1 MKGKISL
8 RSEKTIALWVRILIA
23 VIVAVIYF
31 LCSYR
36 NNYIKTINDNLSDR
50 VYQSKGGFQLPVII
64 IGIDDKTISEM
75 DLPYTWSRE
84 VYAKLLENLSDEDNK
99 PYVVGFDT
107 LFTGSRK
114 MYEGDE
120 GDRLFAE
127 AAKKNGHIVT
137 GINLGFDQDRV
148 YIDENGDKDIDY
160 LKVNTTYYPYDE
172 LRNVSVGGAVNS
184 LPCSDGYIRQLF
196 TYVENEEGRQ
206 IDSFAH
212 AVLKEYSKASGT
224 EIPDYNSREENLY
237 RFAFSTDPQDG
248 ITEFSFSD
256 VYYGRIDTAYFDKSI
271 VLVGAYAS
279 GLMDEFK
286 IPGSMWTGKNMYGV
300 EIHANMLI
308 SLLEENIQTRPENM
322 LLYTIL
328 MSVIMGAL
336 AFFLTM
342 LAMAFE
348 IIISFVLSIGY
359 FTFCYFMHDVFRK
372 DLDIFFFIFGIV
384 LIDIGYIIF
393 HYLSEY
399 ISKNKINRAF
409 RMYVAPEIV
418 DEVSKDKNF
427 ELQLGGRNK
436 DIAVLFVDIRGFTT
450 MSEKLKPDEVVEI
463 LNEYFDII
471 TKAVFNNKG
480 TLDKFI
486 GDAAMAVFNS
496 PFDLDDYVYRAV
508 NTAKEIAE
516 GSVALSERLKERFGR
531 TVSYGIGVN
540 CGEATIGNIG
550 SRFRMDYTAIGDTVN
565 TASRL
570 ESNAK
575 AGEILIS
582 DEVKNRLKDRIV
594 TEPVGEIPLKGKQIG
609 IFVHRVIS
617 VDEDK

>member
-1 MKGKISL
+1 MKKRIRFWSD
-8 RSEKTIALWVRILIA
+8 KKIALWIRIAIA
-23 VIVAVIYF
+23 VIVAIFYF

-36 NNYIKTINDNLSDR
+36 NNYIKTLNDNLSDR
-50 VYQSKGGFQLPVII
+50 VYQSKGGFQLPVVI
-64 IGIDDKTISEM
+64 IGIDDKTIDKM
-75 DLPYTWSRE
+75 DQPLTWSRN
-84 VYAKLLENLSDEDNK
+84 VYARLLENLSDESNK

-107 LFTGSRK
+107 LFTGSKR
-114 MYEGDE
+114 MYEDDEGDE
-120 GDRLFAE
+120 AFSE
-127 AAKKNGHIVT
+127 AAKENGHVVT
-137 GINLGFDQDRV
+137 GINLIFDQDNM
-148 YIDENGDKDIDY
+148 YIDDKADRDINY
-160 LKVNTTYYPYDE
+160 LNVKKTYYPYDE
-172 LRNVSVGGAVNS
+172 LKNVTVGGVVNS

-206 IDSFAH
+206 LDSFAL
-212 AVLKEYSKASGT
+212 AVLKEYSQTSGIK
-224 EIPDYNSREENLY
+224 IPDYNSREENLY
-237 RFAFSTDPQDG
+237 RFTFSTDPQDG
-248 ITEFSFSD
+248 ITEFSFLD
-256 VYYGRIDTAYFDKSI
+256 VYEGKIDAAYFDKSI

-279 GLMDEFK
+279 GLSDDFR

-300 EIHANMLI
+300 EIHANMII
-308 SLLEENIQTRPENM
+308 SLLDENIQTRPENM
-322 LLYTIL
+322 LLYSIIMAL
-328 MSVIMGAL
+328 IMGVIAYL
-336 AFFLTM
+336 LIRM
-342 LAMAFE
+342 SMGFE
-348 IIISFVLSIGY
+348 IVVSLVLGVFY
-359 FTFCYFMHDVFRK
+359 FGFCYFMYEVFNRNF
-372 DLDIFFFIFGIV
+372 DIFFFVFELI

-399 ISKNKINRAF
+399 ISRNKINRAF

-418 DEVSKDKNF
+418 DEVSKDRNF

-450 MSEKLKPDEVVEI
+450 MSESLKPDEVVEI

-496 PFDLDDYVYRAV
+496 PFDLDDYVFRAV

-516 GSVALSERLKERFGR
+516 GSVALSQRLKERFGR

-550 SRFRMDYTAIGDTVN
+550 SKFRMDYTAIGDTVN

-582 DEVKNRLKDRIV
+582 EEVKNRLKDRIM

-609 IFVHRVIS
+609 VFVHKVVS
-617 VDEDK
+617 VNEDK

>member
-1 MKGKISL
+1 MKKRIRFWSD
-8 RSEKTIALWVRILIA
+8 KKIALWIRIAIA
-23 VIVAVIYF
+23 VIVAIFYF

-36 NNYIKTINDNLSDR
+36 NNYIKTLNDNLSDR
-50 VYQSKGGFQLPVII
+50 VYQSKGGFQLPVVI
-64 IGIDDKTISEM
+64 IGIDDKTVDKM
-75 DLPYTWSRE
+75 DQPLTWSRN
-84 VYAKLLENLSDEDNK
+84 VYARLLENLSDESNK

-107 LFTGSRK
+107 LFTGSKR
-114 MYEGDE
+114 MYEDDEGDE
-120 GDRLFAE
+120 AFSE
-127 AAKKNGHIVT
+127 AAKENGHVVT
-137 GINLGFDQDRV
+137 GINLIFDQDNM
-148 YIDENGDKDIDY
+148 YIDDKADKDINY
-160 LKVNTTYYPYDE
+160 LNVKKTYYPYDE
-172 LRNVSVGGAVNS
+172 LKNVTVGGVVNS

-206 IDSFAH
+206 LDSFAL
-212 AVLKEYSKASGT
+212 AVLKEYSQTSGI

-237 RFAFSTDPQDG
+237 RFTFSTDPQDG
-248 ITEFSFSD
+248 ITEFSFLD
-256 VYYGRIDTAYFDKSI
+256 VYEGKIDAAYFDKSI

-279 GLMDEFK
+279 GLSDDFR

-300 EIHANMLI
+300 EIHANMII
-308 SLLEENIQTRPENM
+308 SLLDENIQTRPENM
-322 LLYTIL
+322 LLYSIIMAL
-328 MSVIMGAL
+328 IMGVIAYL
-336 AFFLTM
+336 LIRM
-342 LAMAFE
+342 SMGFE
-348 IIISFVLSIGY
+348 IVVSLVLGVFY
-359 FTFCYFMHDVFRK
+359 FGFCYFMYEVFNRNF
-372 DLDIFFFIFGIV
+372 DIFFFVFELI

-399 ISKNKINRAF
+399 ISRNKINRAF

-418 DEVSKDKNF
+418 DEVSKDRNF

-450 MSEKLKPDEVVEI
+450 MSESLKPDEVVEI

-496 PFDLDDYVYRAV
+496 PFDLDDYVFRAV

-516 GSVALSERLKERFGR
+516 GSLALSQRLKERFGR

-550 SRFRMDYTAIGDTVN
+550 SKFRMDYTAIGDTVN

-582 DEVKNRLKDRIV
+582 EEVKNRLKDRIM

-609 IFVHRVIS
+609 VFVHKVVS
-617 VDEDK
+617 VNEDK

>member
-1 MKGKISL
+1 MKKKINFMSD
-8 RSEKTIALWVRILIA
+8 KRISFWILLAIA
-23 VIVAVIYF
+23 VIAAIFYF

-36 NNYIKTINDNLSDR
+36 NNYIKTLNDNLTDR

-64 IGIDDKTISEM
+64 IGIDDKTLDEM
-75 DLPYTWSRE
+75 GQPSTWSRNT
-84 VYAKLLENLSDEDNK
+84 YAKVIENICDENNK

-107 LFTGSRK
+107 LFTGAKR
-114 MYEGDE
+114 MYEGDD
-120 GDRLFAE
+120 GDKVFAE
-127 AAKKNGHIVT
+127 VAKEKGNIVT
-137 GINLGFDQDRV
+137 GLNLSFSQDNI
-148 YIDENGDKDIDY
+148 YLNENGDRDINY
-160 LKVNTTYYPYDE
+160 LAVTTTHYPYEE
-172 LRNVSVGGAVNS
+172 LKEVTVGGAVNS
-184 LPCSDGYIRQLF
+184 LPCSDGYIRQLY
-196 TYVENEEGRQ
+196 TYVVNEEGRR
-206 IDSFAH
+206 IDSFAL
-212 AVLKEYSKASGT
+212 AVLKEYSKASGI
-224 EIPDYNSREENLY
+224 EIPDYNSREDNIY
-237 RFAFSTDPQDG
+237 RFTFSTDPQDG

-256 VYYGRIDTAYFDKSI
+256 VYNGKIDTAYFDKSI

-279 GLMDEFK
+279 GLTDEFK

-308 SLLEENIQTRPENM
+308 ALLEENIQTRPGNM
-322 LLYTIL
+322 FLYSLI
-328 MSVIMGAL
+328 MAVIMGVL
-336 AFFLTM
+336 AYFLIR
-342 LAMAFE
+342 LAMGFE
-348 IIISFVLSIGY
+348 VIISLVLSVGY
-359 FTFCYFMHDVFRK
+359 FGFCYFMYKTFNRN
-372 DLDIFFFIFGIV
+372 LDIFFFIFELI

-399 ISKNKINRAF
+399 ISKNKINKAF

-418 DEVSKDKNF
+418 DEVSKDRNF
-427 ELQLGGRNK
+427 EIQLGGRNK

-450 MSEKLKPDEVVEI
+450 MSESLKPDEVVEI

-471 TKAVFNNKG
+471 TKAVFNNRG

-496 PFDLDDYVYRAV
+496 PFDQEDYVFKAV
-508 NTAKEIAE
+508 KTAKEIAE
-516 GSVALSERLKERFGR
+516 GSVALSNRLKERFGR

-540 CGEATIGNIG
+540 CGEATVGNIG
-550 SRFRMDYTAIGDTVN
+550 STFRMDYTAIGDTVN

-582 DEVKNRLKDRIV
+582 DEVRKRLKDRIV

-609 IFVHRVIS
+609 VFVHKLVSIN
-617 VDEDK
+617 EEK

>member
-1 MKGKISL
+1 MKKKINFMSD
-8 RSEKTIALWVRILIA
+8 KRISFWILLAIA
-23 VIVAVIYF
+23 VIAAIFYF

-36 NNYIKTINDNLSDR
+36 NNYIKTLNDNLTDM

-64 IGIDDKTISEM
+64 IGIDDKTLDEM
-75 DLPYTWSRE
+75 GQPSTWSRNT
-84 VYAKLLENLSDEDNK
+84 YAKVIENICDENNE

-107 LFTGSRK
+107 LFTGAKR
-114 MYEGDE
+114 MYEGDD
-120 GDRLFAE
+120 GDKVFAE
-127 AAKKNGHIVT
+127 VAKEKGNIVT
-137 GINLGFDQDRV
+137 GLNLSFSQDNI
-148 YIDENGDKDIDY
+148 YLNENGDRDINY
-160 LKVNTTYYPYDE
+160 LAVTTTHYPYEE
-172 LRNVSVGGAVNS
+172 LKEVTVGGAVNS
-184 LPCSDGYIRQLF
+184 LPCSDGYIRQLY
-196 TYVENEEGRQ
+196 TYVVNEEGRQ
-206 IDSFAH
+206 IDSFAL
-212 AVLKEYSKASGT
+212 AVLKEYSKASGI
-224 EIPDYNSREENLY
+224 EIPDYNSREDNIY
-237 RFAFSTDPQDG
+237 RFTFSTDPQDG

-256 VYYGRIDTAYFDKSI
+256 VYNGKIDTAYFDKSI

-279 GLMDEFK
+279 GLTDEFK

-308 SLLEENIQTRPENM
+308 ALLEENIQTRPGNM
-322 LLYTIL
+322 LLYSLI
-328 MSVIMGAL
+328 MAVIMGVL
-336 AFFLTM
+336 AYFLIR
-342 LAMAFE
+342 LAMGFE
-348 IIISFVLSIGY
+348 VIISLVLSVGY
-359 FTFCYFMHDVFRK
+359 FGFCYFMYKTFNRN
-372 DLDIFFFIFGIV
+372 LDIFFFIFELI

-399 ISKNKINRAF
+399 ISKNKINKAF

-418 DEVSKDKNF
+418 DEVSKDRNF
-427 ELQLGGRNK
+427 EIQLGGRNK

-450 MSEKLKPDEVVEI
+450 MSESLKPDEVVEI

-471 TKAVFNNKG
+471 TKAVFNNRG

-496 PFDLDDYVYRAV
+496 PFDQEDYVFKSV
-508 NTAKEIAE
+508 KTAKEIAE
-516 GSVALSERLKERFGR
+516 GSVALSNRLKERFGR

-540 CGEATIGNIG
+540 CGEATVGNIG
-550 SRFRMDYTAIGDTVN
+550 STFRMDYTAIGDTVN

-582 DEVKNRLKDRIV
+582 DEVRNRLKDRIV

-609 IFVHRVIS
+609 VFVHKLVSIN
-617 VDEDK
+617 EEK

>member
-1 MKGKISL
+1 MKKKINFMSD
-8 RSEKTIALWVRILIA
+8 KRISFWILLAIA
-23 VIVAVIYF
+23 VIAAIFYF

-36 NNYIKTINDNLSDR
+36 NNYIKTLNDNLTDR

-64 IGIDDKTISEM
+64 IGIDDKTLDEM
-75 DLPYTWSRE
+75 GQPSTWSRNT
-84 VYAKLLENLSDEDNK
+84 YAKVIENICDENNK

-107 LFTGSRK
+107 LFTGAKR
-114 MYEGDE
+114 MYEGDD
-120 GDRLFAE
+120 GDKVFAE
-127 AAKKNGHIVT
+127 VAKEKGNIVI
-137 GINLGFDQDRV
+137 GLNLSFSQDNI
-148 YIDENGDKDIDY
+148 YLNENGDRDINY
-160 LKVNTTYYPYDE
+160 LAVTTTHYPYEE
-172 LRNVSVGGAVNS
+172 LKEVTVGGAVNS
-184 LPCSDGYIRQLF
+184 LPCSDGYIRQLY
-196 TYVENEEGRQ
+196 TYVVNEEGRQ
-206 IDSFAH
+206 IDSFAL
-212 AVLKEYSKASGT
+212 AVLKEYSKASGI
-224 EIPDYNSREENLY
+224 EIPDYNSREDNIY
-237 RFAFSTDPQDG
+237 RFTFSTDSQDG

-256 VYYGRIDTAYFDKSI
+256 VYNGKIDTAYFDKSI

-279 GLMDEFK
+279 GLTDEFK

-308 SLLEENIQTRPENM
+308 ALLEENIQTRPGNM
-322 LLYTIL
+322 LLYSLI
-328 MSVIMGAL
+328 MAVIMGVL
-336 AFFLTM
+336 AYFLIR
-342 LAMAFE
+342 LAMGFE
-348 IIISFVLSIGY
+348 VIISLVLSVGY
-359 FTFCYFMHDVFRK
+359 FGFCYFMYKTFNRN
-372 DLDIFFFIFGIV
+372 LDIFFFIFELI

-399 ISKNKINRAF
+399 ISKNKINKAF

-418 DEVSKDKNF
+418 DEVSKDRNF
-427 ELQLGGRNK
+427 EIQLGGRNK

-450 MSEKLKPDEVVEI
+450 MSESLKPDEVVEI

-471 TKAVFNNKG
+471 TKAVFNNRG

-496 PFDLDDYVYRAV
+496 PFDQEDYVFKAV
-508 NTAKEIAE
+508 KTAKEIAE
-516 GSVALSERLKERFGR
+516 GSVALSNRLKERFGR

-540 CGEATIGNIG
+540 CGEATVGNIG
-550 SRFRMDYTAIGDTVN
+550 STFRMDYTAIGDTVN

-582 DEVKNRLKDRIV
+582 DEVRNRLKDRIV

-609 IFVHRVIS
+609 VFVHKLVSIN
-617 VDEDK
+617 EEK